1 MEAGDRY
8 LGRRRGTRD
17 RGPGDLGGS
26 QIAAASATGEGEQA
40 DDDARHQR
48 VAHVPV
54 SSMLDRT
61 EGWRLPAEG
70 EECSEACPSSARF
83 ALLRFA
89 PALRDDRWI
98 SSEGDVVLELL
109 RDARRRPPAL
119 GRAGVRG
126 GGAVAGVAAGI
137 LRRSDPGPTALARAA
152 QEREL
157 AAEAGQHH
165 LRGGALLPALV
176 GPLAGLELARDVDRA
191 ALAQVALGD
200 VRQVLVEDHH
210 AVPLGPLARV
220 ARLAVLP
227 ALRGG
232 DPQVD
237 DLLVA
242 LAVAHLGVPPEVAHQ
257 DHLVHA
263 AGHRLPTSS
272 SRGLA

>member
-1 MEAGDRY
+1 MIEPKDGAFLREQ
-8 LGRRRGTRD
+8 RKA
-17 RGPGDLGGS
+17 PG
-26 QIAAASATGEGEQA
+26 
-40 DDDARHQR
+40 AR
-48 VAHVPV
+48 
-54 SSMLDRT
+54 
-61 EGWRLPAEG
+61 
-70 EECSEACPSSARF
+70 PSSARF
-83 ALLRFA
+83 A
-89 PALRDDRWI
+89 PALRGARGFAE
-98 SSEGDVVLELL
+98 EGVAAAEPL
-109 RDARRRPPAL
+109 RDARRPPAL
-119 GRAGVRG
+119 GRAGARG

-137 LRRSDPGPTALARAA
+137 LRRSDLGPAALARAA

-165 LRGGALLPALV
+165 LRGGALLPGLV
-176 GPLAGLELARDVDRA
+176 GPLAGLELALDVDRA
-191 ALAQVALGD
+191 ALAQVARGD

-242 LAVAHLGVPPEVAHQ
+242 LAVAHLGVPPEIAHQ

>member
-1 MEAGDRY
+1 MVPSCGSR
-8 LGRRRGTRD
+8 GRLRVLAR
-17 RGPGDLGGS
+17 
-26 QIAAASATGEGEQA
+26 QA
-40 DDDARHQR
+40 
-48 VAHVPV
+48 
-54 SSMLDRT
+54 
-61 EGWRLPAEG
+61 
-70 EECSEACPSSARF
+70 ARF

-89 PALRDDRWI
+89 PALRGDRRI

-109 RDARRRPPAL
+109 RGARRPPAL
-119 GRAGVRG
+119 GRAGARG
-126 GGAVAGVAAGI
+126 RGAVASVAAEI
-137 LRRSDPGPTALARAA
+137 LRRRSDLGPTALARAA

-176 GPLAGLELARDVDRA
+176 GPLAGLELALDVDRA

-200 VRQVLVEDHH
+200 GRQVLVEDHH

-263 AGHRLPTSS
+263 PGHRLPTPS

>member
-1 MEAGDRY
+1 MIGWKDGAF
-8 LGRRRGTRD
+8 LGKRNA
-17 RGPGDLGGS
+17 PG
-26 QIAAASATGEGEQA
+26 
-40 DDDARHQR
+40 AR
-48 VAHVPV
+48 
-54 SSMLDRT
+54 
-61 EGWRLPAEG
+61 
-70 EECSEACPSSARF
+70 PSSARF

-89 PALRDDRWI
+89 PALRGDRRI

-109 RDARRRPPAL
+109 RDARRPPAL

-126 GGAVAGVAAGI
+126 RGAVAGVAAEI
-137 LRRSDPGPTALARAA
+137 LRRSDLGPAALARAA

-176 GPLAGLELARDVDRA
+176 GPLAGLELALDVDRA
-191 ALAQVALGD
+191 ALAQVARGD

-227 ALRGG
+227 AFRGG

-257 DHLVHA
+257 DPLVHA
-263 AGHRLPTSS
+263 AGHRLPPSS
-272 SRGLA
+272 SRGLACPRLSFTPRGEGATGAREEGTSLSRAARVEPPW

>member
-1 MEAGDRY
+1 MTPDTSASRMSLSPPWSIERKDGAFLRKE
-8 LGRRRGTRD
+8 RNA
-17 RGPGDLGGS
+17 PG
-26 QIAAASATGEGEQA
+26 
-40 DDDARHQR
+40 AR
-48 VAHVPV
+48 
-54 SSMLDRT
+54 
-61 EGWRLPAEG
+61 
-70 EECSEACPSSARF
+70 PSSARF

-89 PALRDDRWI
+89 PALRGDRRI

-119 GRAGVRG
+119 GRAGAGG

-137 LRRSDPGPTALARAA
+137 LRRSDPGPAALARAA

-176 GPLAGLELARDVDRA
+176 GPLAGLELALDVDRA
-191 ALAQVALGD
+191 ALAQVARGD

-272 SRGLA
+272 SRGLACPRLSFTPMGEGATAAREEGTSLSRA

>member
-1 MEAGDRY
+1 MI
-8 LGRRRGTRD
+8 
-17 RGPGDLGGS
+17 GPKDGAFLR
-26 QIAAASATGEGEQA
+26 EQRKVPG
-40 DDDARHQR
+40 AR
-48 VAHVPV
+48 
-54 SSMLDRT
+54 
-61 EGWRLPAEG
+61 
-70 EECSEACPSSARF
+70 PSSARF

-89 PALRDDRWI
+89 PALRGDRRI

-109 RDARRRPPAL
+109 RDARRPPAL
-119 GRAGVRG
+119 GRAGARG
-126 GGAVAGVAAGI
+126 RGAVAGVAAEI
-137 LRRSDPGPTALARAA
+137 LRRSDLGPAALARAA

-165 LRGGALLPALV
+165 LRGVALLHALV
-176 GPLAGLELARDVDRA
+176 GPLAGLELALDVDRA

-200 VRQVLVEDHH
+200 VRQVLVKDHH

-263 AGHRLPTSS
+263 AAIACPPFPREASPDPACP
-272 SRGLA
+272 SRRRAREPPCP

>member
-1 MEAGDRY
+1 MVPSCGSR
-8 LGRRRGTRD
+8 GRLRVLAR
-17 RGPGDLGGS
+17 
-26 QIAAASATGEGEQA
+26 QA
-40 DDDARHQR
+40 
-48 VAHVPV
+48 
-54 SSMLDRT
+54 
-61 EGWRLPAEG
+61 
-70 EECSEACPSSARF
+70 ARF

-89 PALRDDRWI
+89 PALRGDRRI

-109 RDARRRPPAL
+109 RDARRPPAL
-119 GRAGVRG
+119 GAGARG
-126 GGAVAGVAAGI
+126 GGAVASVAAEI
-137 LRRSDPGPTALARAA
+137 LRRSDLGPTALARAA

-176 GPLAGLELARDVDRA
+176 GPLAGLELALDVDRA